1 MTNLTK
7 QAIKASFLK
16 LLDEQPLNK
25 ISVRS
30 ITADCGLNR
39 NSFYYHFQD
48 IPALLEEIIRDA
60 ADALIATYP
69 SIGSLEECIEVAF
82 RFGRD
87 NRRAVLHIFNSGN
100 RDIYERTAMNLCEY
114 LVRSYLDTIRQDYGL
129 STAQTGLLTTLPL
142 LAFAFIS
149 PLAAGV
155 ARRLGM
161 ERSLFIALLLI
172 CIGIGVRSLPS
183 AALLFIGTAIVGC
196 GIALGNVLL
205 PGLIKRDFP
214 GQVAKLTGAYSLTMG
229 AAAAAGSALIV
240 PLSLGNAGWHGALLM
255 LMFFPLVALL
265 LWLPQWRQR
274 PAATLTGAGAL
285 HNRAIWRSALAWQVT
300 LFLGI
305 NSLIYYVIIG
315 WLPAILLSH
324 GYSETQA
331 GSMHGLLQLATAVPG
346 LAIPLILHRLNDQR
360 GIAGLVALMCAVSAA
375 GFWFAPGLAVVWT
388 LVFGFG
394 SGATMILGLTFIGL
408 RASSAHQAA
417 ALSGM
422 AQSIG
427 YLLAACGP
435 PLMGKI
441 HDTAGDW
448 RIPLL
453 ACALAAVVMALC
465 GMLAG
470 RDREITPR

>member
-1 MTNLTK
+1 MVT
-7 QAIKASFLK
+7 AMAPEAGRHP
-16 LLDEQPLNK
+16 DRRGRVAQPGYL
-25 ISVRS
+25 
-30 ITADCGLNR
+30 
-39 NSFYYHFQD
+39 
-48 IPALLEEIIRDA
+48 ALG
-60 ADALIATYP
+60 T
-69 SIGSLEECIEVAF
+69 
-82 RFGRD
+82 
-87 NRRAVLHIFNSGN
+87 
-100 RDIYERTAMNLCEY
+100 RTAG
-114 LVRSYLDTIRQDYGL
+114 D
-129 STAQTGLLTTLPL
+129 
-142 LAFAFIS
+142 AF
-149 PLAAGV
+149 
-155 ARRLGM
+155 M
-161 ERSLFIALLLI
+161 
-172 CIGIGVRSLPS
+172 
-183 AALLFIGTAIVGC
+183 
-196 GIALGNVLL
+196 
-205 PGLIKRDFP
+205 
-214 GQVAKLTGAYSLTMG
+214 
-229 AAAAAGSALIV
+229 
-240 PLSLGNAGWHGALLM
+240 
-255 LMFFPLVALL
+255 
-265 LWLPQWRQR
+265 
-274 PAATLTGAGAL
+274 
-285 HNRAIWRSALAWQVT
+285 
-300 LFLGI
+300 GI

-427 YLLAACGP
+427 YLMAACGP

-453 ACALAAVVMALC
+453 ACALAAVVITLC

-470 RDREITPR
+470 RDREITPADIQGRPDGLLFIPAPPAAWPVPARQVALEAQPAHAGTG

>member
-1 MTNLTK
+1 MTT
-7 QAIKASFLK
+7 AIRTSGKHGALLIAGILMIATTLRVTFTGAAP
-16 LLDEQPLNK
+16 LLDTL
-25 ISVRS
+25 R
-30 ITADCGLNR
+30 L
-39 NSFYYHFQD
+39 
-48 IPALLEEIIRDA
+48 
-60 ADALIATYP
+60 
-69 SIGSLEECIEVAF
+69 
-82 RFGRD
+82 
-87 NRRAVLHIFNSGN
+87 
-100 RDIYERTAMNLCEY
+100 
-114 LVRSYLDTIRQDYGL
+114 DYGL

-142 LAFAFIS
+142 LAFALIS
-149 PLAAGV
+149 PLAAGL
-155 ARRLGM
+155 ARRIGM

-172 CIGIGVRSLPS
+172 CAGIAIRSLPS
-183 AALLFIGTAIVGC
+183 AALLFIGTAVIGC

-229 AAAAAGSALIV
+229 AAAALGSALIV
-240 PLSLGNAGWHGALLM
+240 PLAQGHAGWQGALLM
-255 LMFFPLVALL
+255 LMVFPLLALL
-265 LWLPQWRQR
+265 LWLPQWRQKQV
-274 PAATLTGAGAL
+274 ATVTGAGAL

-324 GYSETQA
+324 GYSEAQA
-331 GSMHGLLQLATAVPG
+331 GSVHGLLQLATAVPG
-346 LAIPLILHRLNDQR
+346 LAVPLILHRLKDQR
-360 GIAGLVALMCAVSAA
+360 TIAGAVALMCAVSAA
-375 GFWFAPGLAVVWT
+375 GLWFIPDMAVMWT

-441 HDTAGDW
+441 HDSVGDW

-453 ACALAAVVMALC
+453 ACALAAIVMAVC
-465 GMLAG
+465 GILAG
-470 RDREITPR
+470 RDREIAPR